1 VAIITA
7 LRALSG
13 NIQNTF
19 NYVGTQLAGATTN

>member
-19 NYVGTQLAGATTN
+19 NYVGTQLANAASN